1 MQYVVTDSSRIRRRS
16 GGRAGPPQPCPHYA
30 RSGACVGCVWGG
42 DTRQFGAALPRAD
55 ISLIGGVTV
64 VVASKRLG
72 VLLPVDPPWW
82 CLKGTHLPP
91 QCAGIRLIRPSR
103 RHVCRA
109 FWLVSVPQRTAPRI
123 NPRTTVTCRTRFLL
137 PRRLRAAAVSMG
149 MGRARRKYALA
160 VPRA

>member
-1 MQYVVTDSSRIRRRS
+1 MPSSCNMSSRTLAES
-16 GGRAGPPQPCPHYA
+16 GDEVEGEQDPPSLAHTMLGRA
-30 RSGACVGCVWGG
+30 RVWGVCG
-42 DTRQFGAALPRAD
+42 VAILGSSGQPSPGAD

-72 VLLPVDPPWW
+72 VLLLVDPPWW
-82 CLKGTHLPP
+82 CLNGTHLPP

-123 NPRTTVTCRTRFLL
+123 KKVLVVDVYSEFCYTVRSA
-137 PRRLRAAAVSMG
+137 RLQR
-149 MGRARRKYALA
+149 
-160 VPRA
+160 PT